1 MWYLM
6 TTVLFRYRMTVLD
19 DGIGRRGIHH
29 FLSLSLSLSPGCEWD
44 SGQRNPIFAAEEA
57 PDGKL
62 ASLRRAGDYLVSAP
76 LDTSTGVCT
85 GAGVLIFPVV
95 KRVQSEVPAPL

>member
-1 MWYLM
+1 
-6 TTVLFRYRMTVLD
+6 MTVLD
-19 DGIGRRGIHH
+19 DDIGRRRIHH
-29 FLSLSLSLSPGCEWD
+29 FLSLSLPDVNGT
-44 SGQRNPIFAAEEA
+44 PIVAAEEA

-62 ASLRRAGDYLVSAP
+62 ASLRRAGDHSVFAPHDASA
-76 LDTSTGVCT
+76 GVCT